1 MTSELRPAGKT
12 ILSCGHEDV
21 DGCLG
26 VSVQFED
33 EDCVAGEGFVP
44 VTVYAQYCHDCAKTL
59 YYELGKDTG
68 RVEAGLV
75 QEEQAAHLQA
85 KEDGLRVRDNRIKL
99 IEAELAKFKALAET
113 LAGALE
119 QIVSG
124 TYPRPLGKPWRMDAS
139 SSKHNRCIHDAW
151 MYEICE
157 GCLDAFVAKAL
168 REYKEARDER

>member
-75 QEEQAAHLQA
+75 EEEQAA
-85 KEDGLRVRDNRIKL
+85 
-99 IEAELAKFKALAET
+99 ELAKYKALAET

-119 QIVSG
+119 AG
-124 TYPRPLGKPWRMDAS
+124 TRFMPPSATVWHREA
-139 SSKHNRCIHDAW
+139 
-151 MYEICE
+151 
-157 GCLDAFVAKAL
+157 AKAL